1 MDSRVIA
8 RYPGFFFHDL
18 NNIPFALVEW
28 DASLR
33 IKTWSAQAEQIFGWK
48 EEEIREKHYSDIPII
63 FKEDRPE
70 ADELAQQLLAG
81 KTDILAGPYRSQTR
95 DGQCIQ
101 CIWFSTVVKNRAGK
115 VKSVLSL
122 IYHVTETVV
131 LEEEFRKAH
140 ERFSFISNATNDGIW
155 EWDTQQNKVWVNE
168 TYIQTFGYNPQEYD
182 DFYNE
187 WLKRIHPADKE
198 PFLTSVFAAQHNK
211 EKQWSGEFRFL
222 LADGTYGNILQR
234 SYFIYDATG
243 EVEKVVGID
252 LNVTRLRQAEAALTI
267 SENKFAKVFE
277 LSPIAINILYKKNG
291 VFADVNN
298 AFCAMLGFTKED
310 LIGKSLVNIG
320 IIMEADYADMRQKR
334 ETLKSLRDYPLKLK
348 KRNGEVIHCLFF
360 SETMQMN
367 EEEYCINIFQDI
379 TQQVIAAE
387 ALKANK
393 EQLQQIYNSVND
405 VIFLLEVEAPGR
417 YRFISVNQAFL
428 TTTGLSYEDV
438 VGKYVQD
445 IIPDSS
451 LPLVFHNYQK
461 AIDDKTSMQWEEV
474 SLYPTGLKTGIVS
487 ITPLFDSDG
496 RCLQLVGSVHDITEQ
511 KNAREALNKSYAE
524 IRSLATHLQKVRE
537 EERATIAREV
547 HDELGQ
553 LLTGLKMELSWL
565 KKIDKLPP
573 EQINKRISS
582 ISALLDSCINTVR
595 AIATQLKPHLLQDL
609 GLAEAL
615 RWQCAEFEQRTGVHT
630 TFSTNEEEFALP
642 QEHAVAFFR
651 ILQES
656 LTNIARHAAAKA
668 VWVKLTK
675 SNDRLS
681 LVIRD
686 DGKGFTVDK
695 ANAPVSLG
703 LLGMKERM
711 VAIGGTFELE
721 SAPGEG
727 TRIEITT

>member
-1 MDSRVIA
+1 MDSNVIA
-8 RYPGFFFHDL
+8 RYPGLFFHDL
-18 NNIPFALVEW
+18 NNIPFALIEW
-28 DASLR
+28 DSNLR
-33 IKTWSAQAEQIFGWK
+33 IKTWSSQAEQIFGWK
-48 EEEIREKHYSDIPII
+48 EAEIREKHYTEIPII
-63 FKEDRPE
+63 FKEDQPKAE
-70 ADELAQQLLAG
+70 ELAQQLMAG
-81 KTDILAGPYRSQTR
+81 KTNFLAGPYRSKTK

-101 CIWFSTVVKNRAGK
+101 CLWFSTVVKTRVGK
-115 VKSVLSL
+115 IKAVLSL
-122 IYHVTETVV
+122 VYHVTESAV

-155 EWDTQQNKVWVNE
+155 EWDTLQNKVWVNE

-187 WLKRIHPADKE
+187 WLKRIHPDDKE
-198 PFLTSVFAAQHNK
+198 HFLTSIYAAQGNR
-211 EKQWSGEFRFL
+211 EQQWSGEFRFL
-222 LADGTYGNILQR
+222 LANGTYGNILQR
-234 SYFIYDATG
+234 SYFIYDAAG
-243 EVEKVVGID
+243 VVKKVVGID
-252 LNVTRLRQAEAALTI
+252 LNITKLRQTEAALTV
-267 SENKFAKVFE
+267 SENKFSKVFA
-277 LSPIAINILYKKNG
+277 LSPIAINILHKKNG

-298 AFCAMLGFTKED
+298 AFCTMLGFTKEE
-310 LIGKSLVNIG
+310 LIGKSLVDIG
-320 IIMEADYADMRQKR
+320 SISAIDYAEMRQKR
-334 ETLKSLRDYPLKLK
+334 ERIKSLRDYPMKLK
-348 KRNGEVIHCLFF
+348 QRNGDVIHCLLF

-367 EEEYCINIFQDI
+367 EEEFCINIFQNI

-387 ALKANK
+387 TLKANK

-417 YRFISVNQAFL
+417 YRFSSVNQAFL
-428 TTTGLSYEDV
+428 KTTGLFYEDV

-445 IIPDSS
+445 IIPEQS
-451 LPLVFHNYQK
+451 LQLVMQNYQR

-474 SLYPTGLKTGIVS
+474 SQYPTGLKTGIVS

-496 RCLQLVGSVHDITEQ
+496 RCLQLVGSVHDITDQ
-511 KNAREALNKSYAE
+511 KNAREALNKSYEE

-553 LLTGLKMELSWL
+553 LLTGLKIELSWL

-582 ISALLDSCINTVR
+582 ISTLLDSCINTVR
-595 AIATQLKPHLLQDL
+595 AIATQLKPHMLHDL

-615 RWQCAEFEQRTGVHT
+615 RWQCTEFEQRTGVHT
-630 TFSTNEEEFALP
+630 NFSTNEEEFSLP
-642 QEHAVAFFR
+642 QEQAVAFFR

-656 LTNIARHAAAKA
+656 LTNIARHAQART
-668 VWVKLTK
+668 VWVRLTK
-675 SNDRLS
+675 SNDSLS

-686 DGKGFTVDK
+686 DGKGFMVEK
-695 ANAPVSLG
+695 VNASVSLG

-711 VAIGGTFELE
+711 VAIGGSFAIQ
-721 SAPGEG
+721 SVPGEG